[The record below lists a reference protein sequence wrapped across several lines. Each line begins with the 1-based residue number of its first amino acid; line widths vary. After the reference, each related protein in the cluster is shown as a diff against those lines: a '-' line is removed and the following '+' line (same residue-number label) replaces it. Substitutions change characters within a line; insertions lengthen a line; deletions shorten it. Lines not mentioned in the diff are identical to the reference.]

1 MIKDGLRRINPATA
15 IFGGDFDYL
24 GYTFNKMNIRGTIV
38 RNPGMI
44 ARDIC
49 RYNVIDR
56 GYLSRIL
63 KKLELNGLILRTAE
77 RYPPFEKLLSVTPLG
92 EEAYSEAEQLV
103 DQTIA
108 ERLSVMHESER
119 EAFFNCVIEM
129 VQYMKKIVPD
139 APKGNVDEENPH
151 KSI

>member
-1 MIKDGLRRINPATA
+1 MIKDGLRRISQATA
-15 IFGGDFDYL
+15 IFSRNFDYQ

-63 KKLELNGLILRTAE
+63 KKLEQNGFILRTAE
-77 RYPPFEKLLSVTPLG
+77 RHPPFEKLLSVTPLG
-92 EEAYSEAEQLV
+92 KKAYAEAELLV

-129 VQYMKKIVPD
+129 AQYMKKIVPD
-139 APKGNVDEENPH
+139 VPTDNADAENPH
-151 KSI
+151 KDI

>member
-49 RYNVIDR
+49 GYNVIDR

-63 KKLELNGLILRTAE
+63 KKLEQNGLILRTAE
-77 RYPPFEKLLSVTPLG
+77 RRPPFEKLLSVTPLG
-92 EEAYSEAEQLV
+92 EKAYSEAERLV
-103 DQTIA
+103 DRAIA
-108 ERLSVMHESER
+108 ERLSAMRESER
-119 EAFFNCVIEM
+119 EAFMRCAAEM
-129 VQYMKKIVPD
+129 VQYLNRIVPD
-139 APKGNVDEENPH
+139 APRDPAAEGALYK
-151 KSI
+151 